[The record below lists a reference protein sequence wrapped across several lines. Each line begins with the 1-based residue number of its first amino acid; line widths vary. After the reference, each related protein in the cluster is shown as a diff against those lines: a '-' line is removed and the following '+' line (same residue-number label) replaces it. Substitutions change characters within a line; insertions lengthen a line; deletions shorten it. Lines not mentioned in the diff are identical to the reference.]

1 MELSPLKNDMFS
13 AALSGAAV
21 FVDILDKNRKLC
33 YTYDSLNR
41 VTKRTTKNLSNVV
54 LSEES
59 YSYGMDYA
67 MAYVLSE
74 EVNTVSYIFL
84 KMNTDYNP

>member
-1 MELSPLKNDMFS
+1 M
-13 AALSGAAV
+13 
-21 FVDILDKNRKLC
+21 C

-74 EVNTVSYIFL
+74 EVNTVSYIFFKDEYGL
-84 KMNTDYNP
+84 QPIKDTVADGVKKLWNWIDPWK